1 MKDESETVNFASS
14 EVAAGSFLL
23 NPRLNVINKIAIGSN
38 IITIITII
46 TKITITQTKNSV
58 NTFAKV
64 QWAPSC

>member
-23 NPRLNVINKIAIGSN
+23 NPRLNVINIITIRSN

-46 TKITITQTKNSV
+46 TITQTKNSV
-58 NTFAKV
+58 NIFAKV
-64 QWAPSC
+64 Q

>member
-14 EVAAGSFLL
+14 EVAAVSFLL
-23 NPRLNVINKIAIGSN
+23 NPRLNVINKITIGSN